1 MRSVITPEQ
10 LRAAGLYVNGG
21 RKRGWRKRLS
31 VLLDTPESTIASW
44 ATRSPGNTRSIPGST
59 VVALKLLV
67 GMVRQRE
74 LADGSLPSAV
84 DTVTEQVLT
93 LLSAPDCLPTVTE
106 LPSKSVKPR
115 TRRSVT
121 ARQKNDRRSA
131 SLAQSL

>member
-10 LRAAGLYVNGG
+10 LRAAGLYLNGG
-21 RKRGWRKRLS
+21 RRRGWRKRLS

-44 ATRSPGNTRSIPGST
+44 ATRSPGNARTIPGST

-74 LADGSLPSAV
+74 LIDGSLTMAV

-93 LLSAPDCLPTVTE
+93 LMSAPDCLPAVTE
-106 LPSKSVKPR
+106 LPPARV
-115 TRRSVT
+115 V
-121 ARQKNDRRSA
+121 ARQKTGGGSTPVP
-131 SLAQSL
+131 QSL